1 VTPDDELIAA
11 LAARI
16 RALEELVRYL
26 DDCLRVKDGLA

>member
-1 VTPDDELIAA
+1 VSGDDELIAVM
-11 LAARI
+11 AARI